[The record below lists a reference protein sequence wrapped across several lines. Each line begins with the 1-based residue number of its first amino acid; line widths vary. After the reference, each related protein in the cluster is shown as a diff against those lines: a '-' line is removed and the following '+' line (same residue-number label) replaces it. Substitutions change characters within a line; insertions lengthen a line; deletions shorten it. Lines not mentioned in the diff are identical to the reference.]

1 MLSEGQLAS
10 ECNIA
15 AQWLIEPTAF
25 SRDTDDKVFNA
36 AIKTNV
42 MSDDSQTA
50 ISIPTLTTTITAGN
64 INTW

>member
-1 MLSEGQLAS
+1 MFGEGHLAS
-10 ECNIA
+10 KCNIVA
-15 AQWLIEPTAF
+15 LIEPTAF